1 MMQIINKRKYFYV
14 VSGTLVVASLVILS
28 VWGLKFG
35 IDFTGGTEMKV
46 KFSQDSPANNV
57 IAEKLAELKLDSLAV
72 KKTADG
78 TVNIDY
84 KNSNDQINE
93 EVFAKVKDL
102 DKDAVRLSTDFIGS
116 TVSGQLKTSAIE
128 SLILAILGIALYVAW
143 AFRKVSRPVSSWK
156 YGLGAIIALAHDI
169 LITVGVFVILG
180 KFFGVEVGVPFI
192 AALLTILGYSVN
204 DTIVVYDRTRE
215 NLLKASAKEDFE
227 EIVNR
232 SLNET
237 LARSINTSLTV
248 ILVLIALVIFGGES
262 IRYFSV
268 ALLFG
273 VTFGTYSSIYVATAL
288 LVTIYKYQIKK
299 SVK

>member
-1 MMQIINKRKYFYV
+1 MMQIISKRKYFYV
-14 VSGTLVVASLVILS
+14 VSGVLTLASLAILIL
-28 VWGLKFG
+28 WGLKFG

-46 KFSQDSPANNV
+46 RFPQNVPSGNV
-57 IAEKLAELKLDSLAV
+57 IADKLKDLNLESLMV
-72 KKTADG
+72 KVAADG
-78 TVNIDY
+78 TVTVDY
-84 KNSNDQINE
+84 RNSSDQINRD
-93 EVFAKVKDL
+93 VFGKIKEL
-102 DKDAVRLSTDFIGS
+102 DGSAVQVSTDFIGS
-116 TVSGQLKTSAIE
+116 TVSSQLKNSAIK
-128 SLILAILGIALYVAW
+128 SLILAILGIALYIAW

-156 YGLGAIIALAHDI
+156 YGLGAITALAHDI

-180 KFFGVEVGVPFI
+180 RFFGVEVGVPFI

-204 DTIVVYDRTRE
+204 DTIVVFDRTRE

-227 EIVNR
+227 DIVNR

-248 ILVLIALVIFGGES
+248 IIVLFALVIFGGES

-273 VTFGTYSSIYVATAL
+273 VTFGTYSSIYVASAL
-288 LVTIYKYQIKK
+288 LVTIYKFQIKK
-299 SVK
+299 A